1 MTPWLPWTFFHVKE
15 VLFFFCLML
24 EQSNG
29 SSSTLTKVGGLAE
42 IPTEIWVRRTRHACD
57 EPPSDGFY
65 GIYTLGILDVSDSQ
79 WWAHQER
86 VQMPNDAER
95 TFGIAW
101 TTGTSTALA
110 RTGLLLKQ
118 HNVEFSGA
126 KRVSWRLGGGVR
138 RLIYCRGIREF
149 LGVIADVAI
158 FRIHRGEPI
167 DCPHCCWGWSGRR
180 LPRRKDLNWRCWGD
194 SLSSN
199 FQCNISRGCIYAAFV
214 LEPSNPQVQQLQG
227 VPGRI

>member
-1 MTPWLPWTFFHVKE
+1 
-15 VLFFFCLML
+15 ML

-118 HNVEFSGA
+118 HNVEFSGGQTCFLTTGRWGPPA
-126 KRVSWRLGGGVR
+126 DLLPRHPGVPRCHRWCCDFSNPSRRTYRLSALLLRLEWKTPATQKRLKLAMLR
-138 RLIYCRGIREF
+138 RL
-149 LGVIADVAI
+149 AI
-158 FRIHRGEPI
+158 I
-167 DCPHCCWGWSGRR
+167 
-180 LPRRKDLNWRCWGD
+180 
-194 SLSSN
+194 
-199 FQCNISRGCIYAAFV
+199 
-214 LEPSNPQVQQLQG
+214 
-227 VPGRI
+227 